1 MRLKGP
7 VWLMQPIPYF
17 GESISGDWIY
27 EPKIDGWRLQILK
40 FANGKVE
47 IWGRRLERNPNWTK
61 KLERIAVKA
70 GELFPP
76 GILLDA
82 EISTRRGRR
91 FIPSIFAAKTTVKPI
106 IYIFDIIFYQNEFV
120 GELPLKER
128 KRILSSL
135 KFEPP
140 FKHVKYKPIK
150 DIKSHLWK
158 LVQMGHE
165 GMVIKRLNSTYQIGR
180 DCPIATE
187 NWRKIKP

>member
-140 FKHVKYKPIK
+140 FQLVKYKPIK